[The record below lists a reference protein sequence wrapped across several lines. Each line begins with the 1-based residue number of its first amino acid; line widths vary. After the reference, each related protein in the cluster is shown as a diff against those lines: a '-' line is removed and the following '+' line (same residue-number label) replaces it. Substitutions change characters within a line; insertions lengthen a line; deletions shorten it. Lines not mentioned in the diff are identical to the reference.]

1 MADYTIPQGTV
12 PWDAQM
18 NANLTDI
25 NTRLTTGETT
35 NAAQATAI
43 STLQTSDSTQTAN
56 ITALQASDATQNT
69 NISTNTGNITTLQG
83 QMSTA
88 NTNIATNTANIATNT
103 SNIATNTTNITTLQG
118 QMTTVTNTANQAVPR
133 DTLVIS
139 VKDHGAAGDGTT
151 DDTSAINA
159 AVTSLGGNGGTVYF
173 PPGTYRLNNSNP
185 ITLPA
190 NTSLVGAS
198 PEASTILIG
207 SSNTAGAAV
216 NVTGDYAQV
225 SNLTIR
231 GTSSTVSSNPTA
243 FGVQS
248 VNNQFLKIENVIF
261 RFVNNYAVKAWGD
274 TVDTGTGGTTLH
286 GGVILNSSIVSCAGG
301 VYLKTTNGGSI
312 SSVWPA
318 NFQIIGLFTRFLGLN
333 AGSSPNLDGI
343 RIEDC
348 GDVLVQ
354 NCFAWM
360 NASTGGT
367 GSAFHVNGNCAAIF
381 VQNLDALGPTTGAA
395 NVLLDSNANGDPQN
409 VQINGGV
416 IQQGAIGLS
425 IGGAVNQ
432 VRVRG
437 VRILNNQTHNVQ
449 VSSTGFGIYLDECL
463 LSLGGQGATGTNYDI
478 NWTGSAEGWITDCR
492 FGSSIVSSGTAG
504 VQGVIQNTSAT
515 IRVVNVNFTGTGTT
529 AANKYTGVNPQF
541 HMDGSGTNLEWRGNM
556 DMRLTGSN
564 RLQVAADTSAS
575 NAIAFNVGGTAGF
588 DNARILGDGTM
599 QFGTGSGSRDTTWG
613 RQGTANIGT
622 TDSDI
627 SINLAGKSLKV
638 KSGTNAKAGTVTANG
653 TTAVTVSTTAITAN
667 SVVVF
672 GLKTQSGTAATTAP
686 FMSAVTAGT
695 SFQIKSSAG
704 DTSVYN
710 WVILDLI

>member
-118 QMTTVTNTANQAVPR
+118 QMSTVTNTANNAVPR

-261 RFVNNYAVKAWGD
+261 RFVNSYAVKAWGD
-274 TVDTGTGGTTLH
+274 TVDTSTGGTTLH
-286 GGVILNSSIVSCAGG
+286 GGVIINSSIVSCAGG

-416 IQQGAIGLS
+416 IQQGTIGLS
-425 IGGAVNQ
+425 VSGASNQ

-449 VSSTGFGIYLDECL
+449 VDSTGFGIYLDECL
-463 LSLGGQGATGTNYDI
+463 LSLGGQGATGTNYDV
-478 NWTGSAEGWITDCR
+478 NWTGSAEGFITDCR
-492 FGSSIVSSGTAG
+492 FGSNIVSTGTAG
-504 VQGVIQNTSAT
+504 VQGVINLTTAT
-515 IRVVNVNFTGTGTT
+515 LRVDNVNFTGTGT
-529 AANKYTGVNPQF
+529 
-541 HMDGSGTNLEWRGNM
+541 SGTNIFPTNFPQYLLRADLTNAEWRGNL
-556 DMRLTGSN
+556 DMRLTGTN
-564 RLQVAADTSAS
+564 RLSIRADTAAS
-575 NAIAFNVGGTAGF
+575 NGIAFNVAGTASN

-599 QFGTGSGSRDTTWG
+599 QLGPGTAGRDTTWG

-627 SINLAGKSLKV
+627 SINLAGKTLKV
-638 KSGTNAKAGTVTANG
+638 KSGTNAKAGTATLSAG
-653 TTAVTVSTTAITAN
+653 TVTVSTTAVTAN
-667 SVVVF
+667 SIIAVST
-672 GLKTQSGTAATTAP
+672 KTVGGTPGALFINAI
-686 FMSAVTAGT
+686 TAGT
-695 SFQIKSSAG
+695 SFVIKSTSG
-704 DTSVYN
+704 TDTSVVN